1 MALIKNGKISLE
13 EIRLKAQEA
22 FLRNPLN
29 ETAKKLFIQAFTTE
43 LLKEEDNKFDLF
55 GFEPDATT
63 TGKEKI
69 EKDLAGSTVVQ
80 RSVVDPPF
88 GMKAALC
95 FGELEEFQLEVLDLI
110 ENEGVTDETK
120 KILNFQKDYMPYDRE
135 KGQIDTG
142 AQGADEKIGAFNL
155 KYSGALK
162 DLSTATSKQFSK
174 EKRRAVTYTLSTEEK
189 DGIKKEISRTWIP
202 FNRAKMANAISSSNL
217 KGTIT
222 PEGAGELEFLAR
234 MYYAAEKKMNTTL
247 EIPAGIQMSNGISK
261 QLAEEQETFL
271 LNLGDGRLK
280 GKIADRC
287 KSILEVY
294 MILVVEKVLQPLLK
308 FENVQEYAYEGV
320 QKALRKLIG
329 IDEVSDEISEG
340 KYDFNYANI
349 GAWTYTV
356 VRNYAIDQL
365 KGYTDLKFDNSK
377 AADLANGLRYPVEVI
392 SKVDPKNAIGQFV
405 KPTKENNIKIKRE
418 NKSTGQVY
426 YVYTYDDK
434 IKFIQDLQTANGFTF
449 DVGDEKEGE
458 TRGRKAIYQT
468 NNPLYYKNVSDTF
481 RGNFMTSIKKYL
493 PSEETSEE
501 MVSPME
507 KKEAE
512 LIAAKLVDKIK
523 GDLSNVSKD
532 IIEKIINEPD
542 SEKYGQ
548 NRIKSFIS
556 FNKDL
561 AAAILLRMFG
571 YGIYKFVEKE
581 SIKEK
586 RKREKEIAAGN
597 KPSTPEGT
605 YDWMTKPEKYLDD
618 FILSLQD
625 NNYLGQGLPSEVA
638 NKQGKKNIPIR
649 EFVQLLKK
657 VTLGSG
663 TEGSELEK
671 YFKAGKEE
679 TEEFKNLVKSKGYL
693 LQNPAYL
700 KNIYSLLRT
709 LPSGTELGSAPQAK
723 LDESIIKIQNLINE
737 LKNDFQNYNKKLL
750 KSINIK

>member
-1 MALIKNGKISLE
+1 MALLNNSNLSLN
-13 EIRLKAQEA
+13 EIRLKAQDV
-22 FLRNPLN
+22 FLRNPSN
-29 ETAKKLFIQAFTTE
+29 EKAKKLFIQAFVTE
-43 LLKEEDNKFDLF
+43 LIKEEENKFDLF
-55 GFEPDATT
+55 GFQPTSQIS
-63 TGKEKI
+63 GKEKLQ
-69 EKDLAGSTVVQ
+69 KDLSTSTVTQ
-80 RSVVDPPF
+80 KSVVDPPF

-110 ENEGVTDETK
+110 ENEGLSDETK
-120 KILNFQKDYMPYDRE
+120 KILNFEKNVMPYERE

-142 AQGADEKIGAFNL
+142 QPGSDEKIGQMRL

-162 DLSTATSKQFSK
+162 DLSLATSKQFSGQK
-174 EKRRAVTYTLSTEEK
+174 KIPVTYTLSTEEK

-222 PEGAGELEFLAR
+222 PQGAGELEFLAR
-234 MYYAAEKKMNTTL
+234 MYYAAEKNMNTTL
-247 EIPAGIQMSNGISK
+247 EIPSNIQMDSGISRG
-261 QLAEEQETFL
+261 LAEEQETFL

-365 KGYTDLKFDNSK
+365 KGFTDLLFDNSK
-377 AADLANGLRYPVEVI
+377 AADLASGLSFPFSFI
-392 SKVDPKNAIGQFV
+392 SKVPTDKAIGNF
-405 KPTKENNIKIKRE
+405 TKSEEKQDKR
-418 NKSTGQVY
+418 TGKAY
-426 YVYTYDDK
+426 FVYTYDDK
-434 IKFIQDLQTANGFTF
+434 QSFLEDLQKANGFEY
-449 DVGDEKEGE
+449 DVRSPKEKGEE
-458 TRGRKAIYQT
+458 TRGRKAIYQP
-468 NNPLYYKNVSDTF
+468 NNPLFYKNVSDTF
-481 RGNFMTSIKKYL
+481 RGNFMTSVKKYL
-493 PSEETSEE
+493 PSEEEAVE
-501 MVSPME
+501 MPTNIE

-512 LIAAKLVDKIK
+512 LLAASIVDKIK
-523 GDLSNVSKD
+523 GNLSNVAKD

-548 NRIKSFIS
+548 NKIKSFIS

-561 AAAILLRMFG
+561 ATSILLRMFG

-586 RKREKEIAAGN
+586 RQRDKEIKAGL
-597 KPSTPEGT
+597 KPSSPKGT
-605 YDWMTKPEKYLDD
+605 YDWMTKPELYLDD

-625 NNYLGQGLPSEVA
+625 NNYLGQGLPSEVT
-638 NKQGKKNIPIR
+638 NKLGKKNIPIR
-649 EFVQLLKK
+649 EFIQLLKK

-663 TEGSELEK
+663 AEGRELEK
-671 YFKAGKEE
+671 YFKAGEE
-679 TEEFKNLVKSKGYL
+679 ESEEFKKLLSSKGFL
-693 LQNPAYL
+693 LQNPSYL
-700 KNIYSLLRT
+700 RNVYSLLKQ
-709 LPSGTELGSAPQAK
+709 LPSGTELGNSPQAR
-723 LDESIIKIQNLINE
+723 LDESMNKIQKLINE
-737 LKNDFQNYNKKLL
+737 LKNEFDNYNNKLL
-750 KSINIK
+750 KSFNI